1 MDFFSASEIAH
12 VQFVIEKMWEDD
24 NKSLD
29 VGVPCFQT
37 HPTHPYYASY
47 SHELDK
53 SWYFWMWCLQWVY
66 NGYIIWLDWVHSVGE
81 IYTIRKNTVLFFYTY
96 VGNLGYVHK
105 SFGRMGISHWFFPRY
120 FHHQHWESPYWSWN
134 ILGQDKWKWT
144 QPCRT
149 CASPTKV

>member
-53 SWYFWMWCLQWVY
+53 S
-66 NGYIIWLDWVHSVGE
+66 
-81 IYTIRKNTVLFFYTY
+81 
-96 VGNLGYVHK
+96 
-105 SFGRMGISHWFFPRY
+105 
-120 FHHQHWESPYWSWN
+120 
-134 ILGQDKWKWT
+134 
-144 QPCRT
+144 
-149 CASPTKV
+149 